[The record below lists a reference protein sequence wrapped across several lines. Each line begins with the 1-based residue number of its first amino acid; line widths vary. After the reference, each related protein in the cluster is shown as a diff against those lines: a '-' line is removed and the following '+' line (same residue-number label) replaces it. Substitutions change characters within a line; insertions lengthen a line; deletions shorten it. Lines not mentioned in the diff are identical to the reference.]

1 VDSWTLRL
9 GEDRD
14 ENIAYAD
21 RSADE
26 FRREVDTFLGDT
38 TFEREIADEPEPLK
52 EAPRELDLRREGV
65 GSVLWCTG
73 HTPAVDWLDAPLST
87 PDIHVV
93 GRPWLTCRASG
104 ILHGMPTDAARVAAV
119 IARTA

>member
-1 VDSWTLRL
+1 VDGWTLRL
-9 GEDRD
+9 GDDRD
-14 ENIAYAD
+14 ENVSYAD

-26 FRREVDTFLGDT
+26 FRREVDAFLTGPPLNEEPDQ
-38 TFEREIADEPEPLK
+38 ADEAEALK
-52 EAPRELDLRREGV
+52 EVPRELDLRSEGV

-73 HTPAVDWLDAPLST
+73 HSPAVDWLDVPLST

-104 ILHGMPTDAARVAAV
+104 ILHGMPTDAARVAAA
-119 IARTA
+119 IAR